1 MLSVCVCAECACM
14 HAMRERENVCV
25 WQFLLCVG
33 GLRERNRIL
42 AVSSHSLA
50 SYSTQRQTSMTG
62 ENSGKH
68 MYTVELG

>member
-1 MLSVCVCAECACM
+1 MYAC
-14 HAMRERENVCV
+14 HERENVENVYV

-68 MYTVELG
+68 LYTVELL